1 MAILHKTK
9 VDNFFKAVS
18 AERYSVSV
26 RQNKVK
32 KNRTDFKVRRK
43 WKVILCQMKAQMIW
57 KQINLSIF
65 LDLPCR
71 LEVVPQK
78 MGHLLTDFWKNSVKK
93 VGQIFFTCL
102 KLTFI
107 IRIWHFTNDL
117 DHWIQWNN
125 LFLYLYE
132 NFKLSD
138 IKLSWKVSGNRL
150 FSFLILFVDFK
161 DFFLVLD
168 WLS

>member
-1 MAILHKTK
+1 MAVLSKTK
-9 VDNFFKAVS
+9 VHNLFKAVS

-43 WKVILCQMKAQMIW
+43 WKVILCQIKAQMIW

-71 LEVVPQK
+71 LEVVPPK

-93 VGQIFFTCL
+93 VGHIFFYL
-102 KLTFI
+102 SEIDFHNQNLTF
-107 IRIWHFTNDL
+107 RKCFGSLNSLKYFFKRLSFD
-117 DHWIQWNN
+117 
-125 LFLYLYE
+125 
-132 NFKLSD
+132 NFKWFEVKSFYIILED
-138 IKLSWKVSGNRL
+138 LFHICWK
-150 FSFLILFVDFK
+150 
-161 DFFLVLD
+161 
-168 WLS
+168 

>member
-1 MAILHKTK
+1 MATLHKTK
-9 VDNFFKAVS
+9 VDNLFKAVS

-57 KQINLSIF
+57 RQINLSIF

-71 LEVVPQK
+71 LEVVPPK

-93 VGQIFFTCL
+93 VGHIFFTCL

-107 IRIWHFTNDL
+107 IRIWHFENVL
-117 DHWIQWNN
+117 DHWIHW
-125 LFLYLYE
+125 
-132 NFKLSD
+132 
-138 IKLSWKVSGNRL
+138 
-150 FSFLILFVDFK
+150 K
-161 DFFLVLD
+161 DFLLIISND
-168 WLS
+168 LK

>member
-1 MAILHKTK
+1 MAVLLKNK
-9 VDNFFKAVS
+9 VDNLFKAVS

-57 KQINLSIF
+57 RQINLSIF

-71 LEVVPQK
+71 LEDVPPK

-93 VGQIFFTCL
+93 VGHIFFTCL

-125 LFLYLYE
+125 LF
-132 NFKLSD
+132 K
-138 IKLSWKVSGNRL
+138 RL
-150 FSFLILFVDFK
+150 WFLIPI
-161 DFFLVLD
+161 LV
-168 WLS
+168 WKF